1 MNIRLNLQ
9 WRVLLVVAG
18 AMTIVLLVS
27 LYLHG
32 LITRALIEEDH
43 YNNSVSRTVALAGR
57 IAAHELFAKNAELQ
71 QDITRALNS
80 HPDFKQIDVYRSTP
94 DGLQLEASTAPEAAR
109 LPALDENVRDN
120 ELGEMERPLP
130 DVVSLETLRNGQRY
144 WLIGVTI
151 KDQDGDGYVSALVFK
166 NPRNALVSRLTR
178 QHNLV
183 LGGAILA
190 SVALLYWLF
199 VHFFRRPARHIVQA
213 MAQAR
218 AGDLTARARVLRDDE
233 LGEIARG
240 FNRMID
246 ELSARDR
253 EREELLARIS
263 SFNDELRREVA
274 AATKDLRAANEAL
287 FHTQQQLART
297 EKLAAIGQVTAS
309 LAHEIGTPLNA
320 IGGHLQLLA
329 RNHPRDAETQRRVGV
344 ITKQLDFI
352 VSIVRR
358 LLQRTHARRAVLQ
371 PVDLNALVRETLRLV
386 APTLE
391 AHAINIAEMLDPKL
405 PLVSADPDQLPQ
417 VLLNLINNS
426 IDAMPQGGR
435 LEITTRGDERANLAI
450 LDFRDTGCGIASDAL
465 EHLFEPL
472 WTTKLTGSGF
482 GLSIVRE
489 IMKEHGGSVEVLR
502 DQTEGAAFR
511 LTLALAEAATATTT
525 TTALLPQAA
534 AVNKEVTVD
543 AA

>member
-525 TTALLPQAA
+525 TALLPQAA